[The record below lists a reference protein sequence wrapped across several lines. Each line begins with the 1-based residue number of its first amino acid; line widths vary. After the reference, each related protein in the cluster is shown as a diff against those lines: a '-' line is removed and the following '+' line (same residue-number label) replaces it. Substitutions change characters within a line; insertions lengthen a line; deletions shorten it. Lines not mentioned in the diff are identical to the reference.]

1 MNGEGTEMLPTLADR
16 VTTLDRART
25 EFLAAV
31 GAATDAQRRFRP
43 SPESWSMLEVTEHC
57 VLAEEKSVLGMLK
70 GPPPGTTVTPIAHV
84 RMWMVRLV
92 MKSDI
97 RVKVPVARVV
107 PTGDVA
113 LPELAARWDESRR
126 GLGAF
131 LERIAETDAGL
142 ARFRHPIGGWVTAA
156 EGVAFLAGHIG
167 HHARQLGRIRRAAGF
182 PAA

>member
-1 MNGEGTEMLPTLADR
+1 MLPTLADR
-16 VTTLDRART
+16 LATLDRVRE
-25 EFLAAV
+25 EFLTTV
-31 GAATDAQRRFRP
+31 GAAAEAQRRFKP
-43 SPESWSMLEVTEHC
+43 TPLSWSMLEVTEHC

-107 PTGDVA
+107 PTGGAA

-126 GLGAF
+126 SLAAY
-131 LERIAETDAGL
+131 LERLTEADAGT
-142 ARFRHPIGGWVTAA
+142 ARFRHPIGGWVTAG

-167 HHARQLGRIRRAAGF
+167 HHARQLGRIRRAGGF
-182 PAA
+182 PSA